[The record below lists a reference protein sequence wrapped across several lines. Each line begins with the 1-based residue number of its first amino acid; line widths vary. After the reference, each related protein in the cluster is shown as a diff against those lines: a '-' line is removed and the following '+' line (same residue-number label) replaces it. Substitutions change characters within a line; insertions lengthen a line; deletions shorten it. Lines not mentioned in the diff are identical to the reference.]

1 MYGLYLKP
9 FVSLF
14 AETINS
20 RSRALLLKEILA
32 KSDHAKLFAV
42 GDDWQSIY
50 RFSGSDTNYVS
61 HFEQIFGTATILE
74 LDTTYRFPEELNL
87 LTANFVTQNPAQLKK
102 GMHALEE
109 MKHPC
114 ALMRDVR
121 SCVRIPEN
129 INPDAV
135 EEYANQQPA
144 ADCYKDAIEFYL
156 RQFAKKVA
164 QRDGKDNKVLLLG
177 RNRQENMYCM
187 SSLKSIDDLN
197 DLRKA
202 FPELQLDYKTA
213 HSSKGLE
220 ADYVIV
226 IGNDNSRKL
235 FKSTLNNCLHSNLAC
250 VIAKMARSAKLNRA
264 FEELPQPFLL
274 NVKATKS
281 LKQRSRWLRL
291 SPLPK
296 SVAYSMLQ

>member
-1 MYGLYLKP
+1 
-9 FVSLF
+9 
-14 AETINS
+14 
-20 RSRALLLKEILA
+20 
-32 KSDHAKLFAV
+32 
-42 GDDWQSIY
+42 
-50 RFSGSDTNYVS
+50 
-61 HFEQIFGTATILE
+61 
-74 LDTTYRFPEELNL
+74 
-87 LTANFVTQNPAQLKK
+87 
-102 GMHALEE
+102 MHALEE
-109 MKHPC
+109 MKQPC

-226 IGNDNSRKL
+226 IGNDNSTFPSERQSDQIIEAALPMAEAFPFAEERRL
-235 FKSTLNNCLHSNLAC
+235 FYVAMTR
-250 VIAKMARSAKLNRA
+250 AKK
-264 FEELPQPFLL
+264 FLIL
-274 NVKATKS
+274 LYDGT
-281 LKQRSRWLRL
+281 
-291 SPLPK
+291 
-296 SVAYSMLQ
+296 